1 MKNQRYLTQN
11 DAAILSKLAEHL
23 LRQGDAEI
31 ERGDEVMDMIST
43 SVILPVN
50 SQRKDCV
57 SLYSKVSYSPANSD
71 EKRSLTLVSPSD
83 ANPQLGLI
91 STLTPIGLALIGRK
105 ISQTV
110 EVILPSNRV
119 EKIKIL
125 DITPIDSPVS
135 ELAHEAP

>member
-23 LRQGDAEI
+23 LRLDDAEV
-31 ERGDEVMDMIST
+31 EVGDEVMDMIST
-43 SVILPVN
+43 SVIL
-50 SQRKDCV
+50 SGDTQRKDCV
-57 SLYSKVSYSPANSD
+57 SLYSTVSYSPANSD

-110 EVILPSNRV
+110 EVVLPSNRV

-125 DITPIDSPVS
+125 DITPMDSPIS